1 MKGLAIDDPDFFS
14 EERASMALN
23 CTFSFAY
30 VQTTFLAPVY
40 VVEFILAVLGN
51 GFAIWLLGGSKN
63 RHAGIIFSLNLA
75 VSDLAYA
82 LSLPLLVAYY
92 SMGKK
97 WIFGVALC
105 KVERFLFHC
114 NLYGSIFFITCIS
127 VNRCIGVVY
136 PFYARGRVES
146 KHGKLASVAVWLI
159 VAAISSPVFK
169 FSTLKDEG
177 HKTECL
183 GTALDSQL
191 RSYLPYSL
199 FLAGFGCGLP
209 FIITLIS
216 YTGIARAVW
225 KSHGLESREKKKV
238 VTMVCVVVLL
248 YTISFLPYHILRNL
262 NLASRI
268 WPKNCKHSSFLH
280 SAFQVTRGLVALNP
294 CIHPLLYTSVMD
306 NVRAKLG
313 CCKGQEEKP
322 PESIRL

>member
-1 MKGLAIDDPDFFS
+1 
-14 EERASMALN
+14 MAHAN
-23 CTFSFAY
+23 CSFSFGY
-30 VQTTFLAPVY
+30 VQTNYLAPVY
-40 VVEFILAVLGN
+40 GVEFVFAVLGN
-51 GFAIWLLGGSKN
+51 GFAIWLLGPGGSKN

-92 SMGKK
+92 SMGKD

-127 VNRCIGVVY
+127 ANRCIAVVY

-146 KHGKLASVAVWLI
+146 KHARLASVVVWLV
-159 VAAISSPVFK
+159 VAAISCPVFE
-169 FSTLKDEG
+169 FSTLKAAQG
-177 HKTECL
+177 KSECL
-183 GTALDSQL
+183 GTAPDSRL
-191 RSYLPYSL
+191 GSYLPYSL

-209 FIITLIS
+209 FIVTLVS

-225 KSHGLESREKKKV
+225 KSHGLESKEKRKV
-238 VTMVCVVVLL
+238 VTMVCVVVSL
-248 YTISFLPYHILRNL
+248 YTVSFLPYHILRNL
-262 NLASRI
+262 NLASRR
-268 WPKNCKHSSFLH
+268 WPKNCQQSILVH
-280 SAFQVTRGLVALNP
+280 SAFQVTRALVALNP

-313 CCKGQEEKP
+313 CRQGQEGEKP
-322 PESIRL
+322 PESIRLGAAMAPERY

>member
-1 MKGLAIDDPDFFS
+1 MKKD
-14 EERASMALN
+14 
-23 CTFSFAY
+23 
-30 VQTTFLAPVY
+30 
-40 VVEFILAVLGN
+40 
-51 GFAIWLLGGSKN
+51 
-63 RHAGIIFSLNLA
+63 
-75 VSDLAYA
+75 
-82 LSLPLLVAYY
+82 
-92 SMGKK
+92 
-97 WIFGVALC
+97 WIFGIALC

-146 KHGKLASVAVWLI
+146 KHAKLASVAVWLI
-159 VAAISSPVFK
+159 VAAISCPVFE
-169 FSTLKDEG
+169 FSTLQVEG
-177 HKTECL
+177 LKKECL
-183 GTALDSQL
+183 GTALNSQL
-191 RSYLPYSL
+191 KSYFPYSL

-225 KSHGLESREKKKV
+225 KSHGLESREKRKV
-238 VTMVCVVVLL
+238 VTMVCVVILL
-248 YTISFLPYHILRNL
+248 YSISFLPYHILRNM

-268 WPKNCKHSSFLH
+268 WPKNCKRSAFLH

-313 CCKGQEEKP
+313 CCKGQEEEKP

>member
-1 MKGLAIDDPDFFS
+1 
-14 EERASMALN
+14 MAYNN
-23 CTFSFAY
+23 CSNNFAH
-30 VQTTFLAPVY
+30 VQINYLAPVY
-40 VVEFILAVLGN
+40 TVEFILAILGN
-51 GFAIWLLGGSKN
+51 GFAIWLLGPRGSKK

-92 SMGKK
+92 AMKK
-97 WIFGVALC
+97 NWIFGVALC

-146 KHGKLASVAVWLI
+146 KHGKIASAAVWII
-159 VAAISSPVFK
+159 VAAISSPVFE
-169 FSTLKDEG
+169 FSTIKAEENT
-177 HKTECL
+177 KECL

-191 RSYLPYSL
+191 MAYLPYSL
-199 FLAGFGCGLP
+199 FLACFGCGLP
-209 FIITLIS
+209 FIITLVS
-216 YTGIARAVW
+216 YIGIARAVW
-225 KSHGLESREKKKV
+225 KSHGLESREKRKV
-238 VTMVCVVVLL
+238 VTMVCVVVSL
-248 YTISFLPYHILRNL
+248 YSISFLPYHILRNL

-268 WPKNCKHSSFLH
+268 WPKNCKQSSILHSS
-280 SAFQVTRGLVALNP
+280 FQVTRALVALNP

-313 CCKGQEEKP
+313 CCKGQEEEEEKP